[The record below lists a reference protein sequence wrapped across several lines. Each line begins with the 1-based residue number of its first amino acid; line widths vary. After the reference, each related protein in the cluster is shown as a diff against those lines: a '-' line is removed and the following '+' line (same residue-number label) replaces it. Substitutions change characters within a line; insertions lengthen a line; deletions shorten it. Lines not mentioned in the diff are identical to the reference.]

1 MKFQLAR
8 CVAGLRAKYKNWK
21 GFLKRKK
28 KNKKKENNFFLKR
41 RQQKKGGGGKKKK
54 KINSSL
60 QLICIEHRLHKDN
73 FLKFS

>member
-1 MKFQLAR
+1 MKFQLAHGR
-8 CVAGLRAKYKNWK
+8 LIRAKYKNWK

-28 KNKKKENNFFLKR
+28 KTKKKENNFFFKDTTT
-41 RQQKKGGGGKKKK
+41 KKKGGGKKKK